1 MRGLGDRGL
10 YWHFAPAYL
19 QHNITRRDSP
29 CKKSGVRPNVRTS
42 LIQVVHDG
50 DVPRTVLVVD
60 MPHPDLR
67 RGTSSEG

>member
-1 MRGLGDRGL
+1 
-10 YWHFAPAYL
+10 
-19 QHNITRRDSP
+19 
-29 CKKSGVRPNVRTS
+29 VRPNVRTS